1 MLFMNERGR
10 LARRFH
16 VIFDFIRRATLPLLY
31 VCLVSSCS
39 TASKELSII
48 RPSQTVI
55 IEEVPFFPQLDYQC
69 GPASL
74 AGVLSYYGDHVGP
87 DEIAKSIY
95 RENIRGTVSVDMVLY
110 VRKRGFASTWYNGN
124 TDDILRAVD
133 RGNPVIVMIDLG
145 FSLARAYH
153 YMVIT
158 GYSSKGVIANT
169 GTTPQKLI
177 SWEQFMSQWEKTH
190 NWTLLITPKE
200 AVISPRQSSLICT
213 G

>member
-1 MLFMNERGR
+1 MRSS
-10 LARRFH
+10 
-16 VIFDFIRRATLPLLY
+16 FIRRVAFIFLCLGLASGCSRAT
-31 VCLVSSCS
+31 
-39 TASKELSII
+39 KEFSIV
-48 RPSQTVI
+48 RPSQTVLTKD
-55 IEEVPFFPQLDYQC
+55 VPFFPQLDYQC

-74 AGVLSYYGDHVGP
+74 AGVLSYYGDNVGP
-87 DEIAKSIY
+87 DEIAESIY
-95 RENIRGTVSVDMVLY
+95 RENIRGTVSLDMVLY
-110 VRKRGFASTWYNGN
+110 VRNRGFASKWYKGN
-124 TDDILRAVD
+124 TDDIIRAVD

-158 GYSSKGVIANT
+158 GYSFKGVIANT

-200 AVISPRQSSLICT
+200 AVISPRQS
-213 G
+213 

>member
-1 MLFMNERGR
+1 MQLMNQGGR
-10 LARRFH
+10 SEGKFH
-16 VIFDFIRRATLPLLY
+16 VIVNFIMGATPLLLY
-31 VCLVSSCS
+31 LCLVSSCS
-39 TASKELSII
+39 TGAKELSII

-74 AGVLSYYGDHVGP
+74 AGVLSYYGDNVGP
-87 DEIAKSIY
+87 DEIAEAIY
-95 RENIRGTVSVDMVLY
+95 RENIRGTVSLDMVLY
-110 VRKRGFASTWYNGN
+110 VRNRGFASKWYKGN
-124 TDDILRAVD
+124 TDDIIRAVD

-145 FSLARAYH
+145 FLLARAYH

-158 GYSSKGVIANT
+158 GYSFKGVIANT

-177 SWEQFMSQWEKTH
+177 SWEKFMSQWNKTH

-200 AVISPRQSSLICT
+200 AVISPRQS
-213 G
+213 

>member
-1 MLFMNERGR
+1 MQLMNQSGRFERK
-10 LARRFH
+10 FH
-16 VIFDFIRRATLPLLY
+16 VIFNFIIGATLPLLY
-31 VCLVSSCS
+31 LCSVSSCS
-39 TASKELSII
+39 RGSKELSII

-87 DEIAKSIY
+87 DEIAEAIY
-95 RENIRGTVSVDMVLY
+95 RENIRGTVSLDMVLY
-110 VRKRGFASTWYNGN
+110 VRNRGFASKWYKGS
-124 TDDILRAVD
+124 TDDIIRAVD

-158 GYSSKGVIANT
+158 GYSFKGVIANT
-169 GTTPQKLI
+169 GTSPQKLI
-177 SWEQFMSQWEKTH
+177 SWEKFMSQWDKTH

-200 AVISPRQSSLICT
+200 AVISPRQS
-213 G
+213 

>member
-1 MLFMNERGR
+1 LSG
-10 LARRFH
+10 
-16 VIFDFIRRATLPLLY
+16 
-31 VCLVSSCS
+31 CS
-39 TASKELSII
+39 TGAKEHAIA
-48 RPSQTVI
+48 RPSQAVLI
-55 IEEVPFFPQLDYQC
+55 KDVPFFPQLDYQC

-74 AGVLSYYGDHVGP
+74 AGVLSYYGDNVGP
-87 DEIAKSIY
+87 DEIAESIY
-95 RENIRGTVSVDMVLY
+95 RENIRGTVSLDMVLY
-110 VRKRGFASTWYNGN
+110 VRNRGFASKWYKGN
-124 TDDILRAVD
+124 TDDIIRAVD

-158 GYSSKGVIANT
+158 GYSFKGVIANT

-200 AVISPRQSSLICT
+200 AVISPRQS
-213 G
+213 